1 MTRRSNLQDGKR
13 IRASTTVD
21 ERLPTPLYHQIYLV
35 LRDKIMDGVFAAND
49 MVPGE
54 QEVVRQFGVS
64 RITAKRALD
73 ELAADGL
80 VVRERGRGTRVA
92 GRPHV
97 EPVRAGVEGLLE
109 NLIEMGLKTAVS
121 LLAFE
126 YVPASLDVARA
137 LQLSPGAVVQHAIR
151 SRSIEGKPF
160 SYLNTYVPEKIGR
173 TYSRKDLAH
182 RPLLTL
188 LERSGVRISSAEQ
201 VISAT
206 LADPQMAA
214 ALQVEVASPLLRI
227 TRVVLDQNSRPVEY
241 IVGLYRPDRYQYR
254 MKLDRVQER
263 NRNSW
268 SPAA

>member
-13 IRASTTVD
+13 ARASTTVD

-35 LRDKIMDGVFAAND
+35 LRDKILDGVFATND

-121 LLAFE
+121 LLSFE
-126 YVPASLDVARA
+126 YAPASPDVARA
-137 LQLSPGAVVQHAIR
+137 LQLSPGAIVQHAIR

-160 SYLNTYVPEKIGR
+160 SYLTTYVPETIGR
-173 TYSRKDLAH
+173 TYSRRDLAN

-206 LADPQMAA
+206 LADPQMAT

>member
-1 MTRRSNLQDGKR
+1 MARRGRSQSDGKTAV
-13 IRASTTVD
+13 ID
-21 ERLPTPLYHQIYLV
+21 ERLPMPLYHQIYLV
-35 LRDKIMDGVFAAND
+35 LRDKIIDGVFAAND
-49 MVPGE
+49 IVPGE

-64 RITAKRALD
+64 RITARRALD

-92 GRPHV
+92 GRPQV

-109 NLIEMGLKTAVS
+109 NLIEMGLKTEVS

-126 YVPASLDVARA
+126 YAPASPDVARA
-137 LQLSPGAVVQHAIR
+137 LQLLPGAIVQHAIR
-151 SRSIEGKPF
+151 SRSLEGKPF

-173 TYSRKDLAH
+173 TYSRRDLAN

-214 ALQVEVASPLLRI
+214 ALQVEVAAPLLRI
-227 TRVVLDQNSRPVEY
+227 TRIVLDQNSQPVEY

-254 MKLDRVQER
+254 MKLDRIQER